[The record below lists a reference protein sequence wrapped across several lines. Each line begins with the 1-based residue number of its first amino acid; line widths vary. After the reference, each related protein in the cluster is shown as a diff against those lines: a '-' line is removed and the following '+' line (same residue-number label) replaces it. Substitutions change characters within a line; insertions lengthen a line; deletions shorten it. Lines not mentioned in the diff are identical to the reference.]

1 MAESVAVTARYAK
14 IYARWQEL
22 KNYAAV
28 GREYGV
34 TGDRISQIVAKYE
47 RMEKTRMWKESHG

>member
-1 MAESVAVTARYAK
+1 MNESIAVSARYAK

-28 GREYGV
+28 GREIGV
-34 TGDRISQIVAKYE
+34 TGDRIKQIVAKWQ
-47 RMEKTRMWKESHG
+47 RMERRRA